1 MANNLLIMYYSRK
14 GATEKM
20 ATAIGKGAKDAGAN
34 VTVKPVAE
42 CTMNDLLEADG
53 IAFGSPTYY
62 CNIAWQP
69 KKFLDE
75 TILDFYTK
83 GHSLKGKVCGCFTS
97 VGALED
103 GKECLRML
111 EKAFSYALKMR
122 MVSGLVLESKTV
134 FQGELSKCYELGK
147 ALAEEIAKT
156 N

>member
-1 MANNLLIMYYSRK
+1 
-14 GATEKM
+14 
-20 ATAIGKGAKDAGAN
+20 
-34 VTVKPVAE
+34 
-42 CTMNDLLEADG
+42 
-53 IAFGSPTYY
+53 
-62 CNIAWQP
+62 
-69 KKFLDE
+69 
-75 TILDFYTK
+75 
-83 GHSLKGKVCGCFTS
+83 